1 MPDVPHLESQQAF
14 SPCKSMHLRAVENN
28 LCVSRN
34 VEQVAA
40 FKVDEE
46 QACARIQHDVAER
59 IEEAVAGE
67 IGEGQGVVAICA
79 HKTGLASTVRHV
91 HPV

>member
-34 VEQVAA
+34 VEQVAV
-40 FKVDEE
+40 FKIDEE
-46 QACARIQHDVAER
+46 QARARMRMMLPSVLKKRLPAKSGKVN
-59 IEEAVAGE
+59 A
-67 IGEGQGVVAICA
+67 
-79 HKTGLASTVRHV
+79 
-91 HPV
+91 

>member
-1 MPDVPHLESQQAF
+1 MPDVPYLESQQAF
-14 SPCKSMHLRAVENN
+14 CPRKSIQLRAVENN

-34 VEQVAA
+34 VEQVAG
-40 FKVDEE
+40 FKIDEE
-46 QACARIQHDVAER
+46 QARARIQHDVAER
-59 IEEAVAGE
+59 VEEAVAGE
-67 IGEGQGVVAICA
+67 IGEGQRVVAIRA